1 MWLSE
6 VEPADDEVRVMLEA
20 GVLLRGIRRLDA
32 AEAIFRGLIELLPE
46 WPVVPL
52 LELSSVELQRG
63 RVAEAESLC
72 AEALRLRPDH
82 SYARLCYAEVLLY
95 QKRRREAES
104 ELRKLIS
111 SDPQSEHSET
121 ARSWL
126 ASLNEAN
133 GALDTTA
140 RGGI

>member
-1 MWLSE
+1 MWMSE
-6 VEPADDEVRVMLEA
+6 IEPTDDEVRVMFEA
-20 GVLLRGIRRLDA
+20 GVLLRGIRRLDE

-46 WPVVPL
+46 WPVTPRL
-52 LELSSVELQRG
+52 QLSSVELQRG
-63 RVAEAESLC
+63 RLVEAESLC

-82 SYARLCYAEVLLY
+82 PYARLCYAEILLY

-104 ELRKLIS
+104 ELEKLIS

-121 ARSWL
+121 ARWWL
-126 ASLNEAN
+126 ASLNEVN
-133 GALDTTA
+133 DPLDTTA